1 MKKFTKFESAII
13 IDSLKF
19 AKSTD
24 LAKMQE
30 AVEAGKNPL
39 FTAEYVEQT
48 YDQLVEKVKEST
60 VKK

>member
-24 LAKMQE
+24 LARMQE

-39 FTAEYVEQT
+39 FTTEYVEQT
-48 YDQLVEKVKEST
+48 YDGLVEKVKEST
-60 VKK
+60 AKK